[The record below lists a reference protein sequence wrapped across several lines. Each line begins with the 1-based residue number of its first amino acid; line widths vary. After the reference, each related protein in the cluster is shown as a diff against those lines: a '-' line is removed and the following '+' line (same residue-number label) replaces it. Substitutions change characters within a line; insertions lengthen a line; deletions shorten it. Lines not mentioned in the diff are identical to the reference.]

1 MDALQTPA
9 SIYEDD
15 EDDNLNFNYGTSQ
28 ENLLS
33 ASKLYN
39 NKVSRSN
46 SINSSRS
53 RDLSFHEGHG
63 DAPSCLKRG
72 SFVTRVWIMASV
84 SLGAGAFDQPKVVA
98 RVGYLKGVF
107 IIVFFGI
114 ITIAQILLLLVLN
127 AKERRVDEGNPNIH
141 NMPLLM
147 NTVGGTGS
155 SDDPKYASYSKL

>member
-63 DAPSCLKRG
+63 DLHH
-72 SFVTRVWIMASV
+72 V
-84 SLGAGAFDQPKVVA
+84 
-98 RVGYLKGVF
+98 
-107 IIVFFGI
+107 
-114 ITIAQILLLLVLN
+114 
-127 AKERRVDEGNPNIH
+127 
-141 NMPLLM
+141 
-147 NTVGGTGS
+147 
-155 SDDPKYASYSKL
+155 